1 MELPKHI
8 LIVEDEV
15 ITQRYLK
22 DILGQ
27 YDIDSTDCYD
37 NAKET
42 LEALKLKKYDLIL
55 MDINIKGSMDGIQ
68 LSRELLR
75 THSIPIVFITAHNDD
90 NTFQEVL
97 DLAPYGFIEKPF
109 SSKDVVFSIKLA
121 YKRYLQHENKNK
133 NKNKAAISDIQMTNK
148 VSLNNDYSYDT
159 NASVLYQQ
167 NKMVKL
173 NHKQNQLLEI
183 LVKNVNNVVCYDV
196 FIANIWKDEFVADS
210 ALRTLVY
217 SVRKVVP
224 ELIIISHSK
233 MGYSL
238 KNKIEE

>member
-15 ITQRYLK
+15 ITQRYLR

-27 YDIDSTDCYD
+27 YDIESTDCYD

-42 LEALKLKKYDLIL
+42 LESIKIKKYDLIL

-68 LSRELLR
+68 LSREILR
-75 THSIPIVFITAHNDD
+75 TQSIPIVFITAHNDD

-97 DLAPYGFIEKPF
+97 ELAPYGFIEKPF

-121 YKRYLQHENKNK
+121 YKRYIQHENKNK
-133 NKNKAAISDIQMTNK
+133 VAIADVQINNK
-148 VSLNNDYSYDT
+148 VALNNEYSYDT
-159 NASVLYQQ
+159 NTAVLYQHD
-167 NKMVKL
+167 KMVKL

-196 FIANIWKDEFVADS
+196 FIATIWKDEFVADS

-238 KNKIEE
+238 KTKIET